1 MYKCSECGNEYNIKP
16 KYCDC
21 GNDIF
26 IETEDNIDFEPQEI
40 DDIEEES
47 LLPKRNNQSRI
58 YKRKTFSPF
67 AIIVFAGCII
77 LSLLILFVI
86 ANPEKEVQNEKS
98 AIVKEEK
105 TEIPSIDKYWDNT
118 PVKEAKVEK
127 INKEEEKPILDLMP
141 KIVQEILPKE
151 EPKKSVLQSPKI
163 SNNLSNPVVQSKNA
177 PQNTKQKLQT
187 PVQTSNAKTV
197 AKAAASSKPAS
208 PSSSQNVMT
217 FGDLTNKIRNQYSA
231 QHTSSNTQSHN
242 SSQTKVNA
250 PTPSVNSQST
260 SSQSTNISKTNIH
273 NTTSQTVAKAYPQ
286 TTQTSKTTQNTQT
299 SQPASV
305 AQTQPAKS
313 QAQLR
318 QELSNYK
325 SGLRNNIARKID
337 FTKVIGDGECVL
349 AFKINSSGRLTSKSF
364 TVQSSNI
371 TLNDAAFNALNTTT
385 SYNQPP
391 EAYKGETLKLKIKF
405 YNGNFEISLN

>member
-1 MYKCSECGNEYNIKP
+1 MYKCSECGSEYNIKP

-21 GNDIF
+21 GNDMF
-26 IETEDNIDFEPQEI
+26 IKTEDDIDFEPQEI
-40 DDIEEES
+40 DDIEEE
-47 LLPKRNNQSRI
+47 LLSPKRNNQSRI

-86 ANPEKEVQNEKS
+86 ANPEKDMQDEKS
-98 AIVKEEK
+98 AIVAEEK
-105 TEIPSIDKYWDNT
+105 TENPSVDKYCDNT
-118 PVKEAKVEK
+118 PVKEEKVAK

-151 EPKKSVLQSPKI
+151 EPKKSVPQSPKI
-163 SNNLSNPVVQSKNA
+163 ANNRSNPVVQSKNA

-208 PSSSQNVMT
+208 PSSRQNVMT

-231 QHTSSNTQSHN
+231 QNTSSNTQSHN

-250 PTPSVNSQST
+250 PAMSANSQST
-260 SSQSTNISKTNIH
+260 PALSTNTSKTNIN
-273 NTTSQTVAKAYPQ
+273 NTTSQTVVKTYPQ
-286 TTQTSKTTQNTQT
+286 TTQTSKTIQNTQT
-299 SQPASV
+299 SQAPV
-305 AQTQPAKS
+305 VQIQPAKS

-318 QELSNYK
+318 QELVNYK

>member
-58 YKRKTFSPF
+58 YKRKTFSLF

-77 LSLLILFVI
+77 LSLLVLFVI
-86 ANPEKEVQNEKS
+86 ANPEKDVQNEKS

-105 TEIPSIDKYWDNT
+105 TEIPSVDKYWDNT

-151 EPKKSVLQSPKI
+151 EPKKSVPQSPKI
-163 SNNLSNPVVQSKNA
+163 SNNRSNPVVQSKNA
-177 PQNTKQKLQT
+177 SQNTKQKLQT

-231 QHTSSNTQSHN
+231 QNSSSNTQAYN
-242 SSQTKVNA
+242 PSQ
-250 PTPSVNSQST
+250 
-260 SSQSTNISKTNIH
+260 SKTNIPTH
-273 NTTSQTVAKAYPQ
+273 TSLQSTNTSKTNISSATSQTVAKTYPQ

-299 SQPASV
+299 SQAHV
-305 AQTQPAKS
+305 VQTQPAKS

-364 TVQSSNI
+364 TMQSSNI

>member
-40 DDIEEES
+40 DDIEEEA

-77 LSLLILFVI
+77 LSLLVLFVI
-86 ANPEKEVQNEKS
+86 ANPEKDVQNEKS

-141 KIVQEILPKE
+141 KIVQEVLPKE
-151 EPKKSVLQSPKI
+151 EPKKSVPQSPKI
-163 SNNLSNPVVQSKNA
+163 SNNRSTPVVQSKNA

-217 FGDLTNKIRNQYSA
+217 FGDLTNKIRSQYSA
-231 QHTSSNTQSHN
+231 QHTSSNTQAYN
-242 SSQTKVNA
+242 PSQ
-250 PTPSVNSQST
+250 
-260 SSQSTNISKTNIH
+260 SKTNIPTH
-273 NTTSQTVAKAYPQ
+273 TSLQSTNTSKTNISSATSQTVAKTYPQ
-286 TTQTSKTTQNTQT
+286 TTQTSKTAQNVQT
-299 SQPASV
+299 SQAHV
-305 AQTQPAKS
+305 VQTQPAKS

-318 QELSNYK
+318 QELANYK

-385 SYNQPP
+385 SYNPPP

>member
-77 LSLLILFVI
+77 LSLLVLFVI
-86 ANPEKEVQNEKS
+86 ANPEKDVQNEKS
-98 AIVKEEK
+98 AIVTEEK

-151 EPKKSVLQSPKI
+151 EPKKSVPQSPKI
-163 SNNLSNPVVQSKNA
+163 SNNRSNPVAQSKNA

-231 QHTSSNTQSHN
+231 QNALSNTQSHN
-242 SSQTKVNA
+242 TSQ
-250 PTPSVNSQST
+250 
-260 SSQSTNISKTNIH
+260 SKTNIPTH
-273 NTTSQTVAKAYPQ
+273 TSLQSTNTSKTNISSATSQTVAKAFPQ
-286 TTQTSKTTQNTQT
+286 TTQTSRTTQNTQT
-299 SQPASV
+299 SQPAPV

-385 SYNQPP
+385 SYNSPP

>member
-26 IETEDNIDFEPQEI
+26 IETEEDIDFEPQEI
-40 DDIEEES
+40 DDFEEES
-47 LLPKRNNQSRI
+47 LLSKRNNKSRI

-67 AIIVFAGCII
+67 AIIIFVGCII

-86 ANPEKEVQNEKS
+86 ANPEKDVQNEKS
-98 AIVKEEK
+98 SIVAEEK
-105 TEIPSIDKYWDNT
+105 TEIPSVDKYWDNT
-118 PVKEAKVEK
+118 PVKEVKDEEN
-127 INKEEEKPILDLMP
+127 NKEEEKPILDLMP

-151 EPKKSVLQSPKI
+151 EPKKIAPQSPKI
-163 SNNLSNPVVQSKNA
+163 SNNRSNIAAQSKNT
-177 PQNTKQKLQT
+177 PQNPNQKSQNS
-187 PVQTSNAKTV
+187 VQKSNAKTV
-197 AKAAASSKPAS
+197 AKAAIPSKPAS
-208 PSSSQNVMT
+208 ASSSQNVMT

-231 QHTSSNTQSHN
+231 QNASSNIQSHN
-242 SSQTKVNA
+242 SSQSKTN
-250 PTPSVNSQST
+250 TPAQT
-260 SSQSTNISKTNIH
+260 ASSQSTLSQSTNTSKADIN
-273 NTTSQTVAKAYPQ
+273 NTTSQTVAKTYPQ
-286 TTQTSKTTQNTQT
+286 ATPTSKTTQNTQT
-299 SQPASV
+299 SQAHV
-305 AQTQPAKS
+305 VQTPPAKS
-313 QAQLR
+313 QAQLK
-318 QELSNYK
+318 QELANYK
-325 SGLRNNIARKID
+325 SGLRNNIAKKID

-349 AFKINSSGRLTSKSF
+349 TFKINSSGRLTSKSF

-385 SYNQPP
+385 SYNPPP

>member
-86 ANPEKEVQNEKS
+86 ANPAKDVQNEKS
-98 AIVKEEK
+98 AIVTEEK
-105 TEIPSIDKYWDNT
+105 TEIPSVDKYWDNT

-151 EPKKSVLQSPKI
+151 EPKKSVPQSQKI
-163 SNNLSNPVVQSKNA
+163 SNNRSNPVVQSKNA

-231 QHTSSNTQSHN
+231 QHTSSNTQAYN
-242 SSQTKVNA
+242 PSQ
-250 PTPSVNSQST
+250 
-260 SSQSTNISKTNIH
+260 SKTNIPTH
-273 NTTSQTVAKAYPQ
+273 TSLQSTNTSKTNISSATSQTVAKTYPQ
-286 TTQTSKTTQNTQT
+286 TTQTSKTAQNVQT
-299 SQPASV
+299 SQAHV
-305 AQTQPAKS
+305 VQTQPAKS

-318 QELSNYK
+318 QELANYK

-385 SYNQPP
+385 SYNPPP